1 MGKMVWRIEN
11 VGSNPDAVD
20 SSVLVLERNPV
31 AWKIFAGYAGKG
43 ERMKESSPASK
54 EAKST

>member
-1 MGKMVWRIEN
+1 MVWRIEN